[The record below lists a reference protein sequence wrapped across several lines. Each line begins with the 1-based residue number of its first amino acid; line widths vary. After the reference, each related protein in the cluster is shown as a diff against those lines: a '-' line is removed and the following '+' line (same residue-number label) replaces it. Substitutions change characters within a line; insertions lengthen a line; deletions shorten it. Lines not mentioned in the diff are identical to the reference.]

1 MCFPS
6 IHYHRILPGMIS
18 VKSCRKKIAI
28 FEESVSI
35 PMYYH
40 GIILGNRYWKS
51 PPQIYTILFSHLLP
65 WDNTWEAISDI
76 LGKYMGK
83 DNRDDMTPSQ
93 VLNFGLK

>member
-1 MCFPS
+1 
-6 IHYHRILPGMIS
+6 
-18 VKSCRKKIAI
+18 
-28 FEESVSI
+28 
-35 PMYYH
+35 MYYH

-93 VLNFGLK
+93 VLNFDLKWYMSSKNPAEKISNNFETIQWLILDNDQ

>member
-1 MCFPS
+1 MG
-6 IHYHRILPGMIS
+6 PGMIS
-18 VKSCRKKIAI
+18 VKSCRRKIAI

-83 DNRDDMTPSQ
+83 DNRDDTKTFSQ
-93 VLNFGLK
+93 TVTDFFLSIISS